1 VPYARGEKPVF
12 FHAERRNEI
21 LDALTLA
28 KELKLKA
35 VISGGAE
42 AWKVAGALKEAGV
55 AVLVGGSLNTPLYD
69 HDPYDSAYANPAILH
84 AAGVTVAIRSK
95 AGGPAAATNGRNL
108 PYEAAT
114 AVAFGLPEDEALR
127 AVTLTPAQVL
137 GVADRVGS
145 LETGKCANLVV
156 TAGHIFQPTTPVL
169 ALFIEGKPLSPES
182 RHTQLYAKY
191 QRRLLEVKAG
201 VAPLGLERSAPAP
214 TRIPTRAAGAP

>member
-1 VPYARGEKPVF
+1 M
-12 FHAERRNEI
+12 
-21 LDALTLA
+21 
-28 KELKLKA
+28 
-35 VISGGAE
+35 
-42 AWKVAGALKEAGV
+42 
-55 AVLVGGSLNTPLYD
+55 
-69 HDPYDSAYANPAILH
+69 LH

-95 AGGPAAATNGRNL
+95 AGGPASATNGRNL

-114 AVAFGLPEDEALR
+114 AVAFGLPEDVALK

-156 TAGHIFQPTTPVL
+156 TAGNILQPTTSVL
-169 ALFIEGKPLSPES
+169 ALFIEGKPVTPES

-201 VAPLGLERSAPAP
+201 VAPLGLERLAPAP
-214 TRIPTRAAGAP
+214 ARLPTRAAGARLGSSPTLCFRPANEKSIEHALNLANSRTRGNRFGLGPLRRSRQAARVPANVAVSVLD